1 LDPLVLRERVRHER
15 PRNDVSALFA
25 NQEEQGKL
33 LVPLTL
39 LISGLLLGMIFVIIA
54 GIVFAIT
61 GALQVVVVFQD
72 HVCKI
77 VAIAGFFT
85 INMGVVKM

>member
-1 LDPLVLRERVRHER
+1 VLRERVRHER
-15 PRNDVSALFA
+15 PGNDVSALFA
-25 NQEEQGKL
+25 DQEEQGRL

-54 GIVFAIT
+54 GIVFATII
-61 GALQVVVVFQD
+61 GAVQVVVVFQD